1 MAPNTSK
8 SNNIKQSGKSAAG
21 RYRPRKPRMKK
32 YGVGTVIGIIITG
45 VLIILLSHPQWI
57 LKGESA
63 SNMKEL
69 ILDHFLIERSSPIT
83 FAHILTLIL
92 AMCVVW
98 LVCTVLSIILNAIGK
113 KNDRA
118 ATITTLLLGV
128 LKYLAVIIAVIWG
141 LSILGVNTTAVLA
154 GLGIIGLIIGFGA
167 QSLIEDII
175 TGFFIIFE
183 GQYRIGDIIVI
194 DDFRGVVRE
203 IGVRTTTLE
212 DAGYNLKVVNNSD
225 IRNLQNRSRKN
236 SLAICLVGVSYS
248 TDLKALEKMVEPEL
262 LAMYEANKDLY
273 ISAPEYYGV
282 EDLGDSGV
290 ILKFVVPCKEVNVF
304 AARRRLNRD
313 IRVLF
318 DEKGVE
324 IPFPQVVVHNGD

>member
-1 MAPNTSK
+1 MSK
-8 SNNIKQSGKSAAG
+8 NSQSNNHHSEKSTVRRA
-21 RYRPRKPRMKK
+21 RQPRVA
-32 YGVGTVIGIIITG
+32 GVGTIIGIIISA
-45 VLIILLSHPQWI
+45 VLILVLTHPQWLPI
-57 LKGESA
+57 KKESA
-63 SNMKEL
+63 ANMKEL
-69 ILDHFLIERSSPIT
+69 ILNHFLIERSGQIT
-83 FAHILTLIL
+83 YAHILTLIL

-98 LVCTVLSIILNAIGK
+98 LCCTVLSLILKAVGRK
-113 KNDRA
+113 DDRA
-118 ATITTLLLGV
+118 ATVTTLLLGI
-128 LKYLAVIIAVIWG
+128 LKYIAVIAAVVWG

-154 GLGIIGLIIGFGA
+154 GIGIVGLIIGFGA

-183 GQYRIGDIIVI
+183 GQYRIGDIIVL

-212 DAGYNLKVVNNSD
+212 DAGFNLKVVNNSD
-225 IRNLQNRSRKN
+225 IRNLQNRSRKK
-236 SLAICLVGVSYS
+236 SLAISLVGVSYS
-248 TDLKALEKMVEPEL
+248 TDLMKLEEMLKPEL
-262 LAMYEANKDLY
+262 EAMYEPNKNLY
-273 ISAPEYYGV
+273 LAAPEYYGV

-324 IPFPQVVVHNGD
+324 IPFPQVVVHEGD